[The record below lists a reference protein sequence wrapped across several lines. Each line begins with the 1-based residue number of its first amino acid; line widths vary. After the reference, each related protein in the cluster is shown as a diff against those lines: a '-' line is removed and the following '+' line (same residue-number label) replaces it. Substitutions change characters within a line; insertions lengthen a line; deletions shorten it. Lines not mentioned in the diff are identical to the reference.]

1 LGQGAS
7 DAPGEG
13 RAALMTEWTI
23 TINAPDRWLTAN
35 DRSGRR
41 AQAAVI
47 AAWRRAAF
55 QMAQAG
61 KLPKG
66 LVRVR
71 IEPTARFSG
80 RAPVREAPN
89 LAPTIKAAV
98 DGLGPQDRGKTSKG
112 MPWIAPGYGLV
123 PDDSDQF
130 VDLAQTVIGE
140 RLRARQYT
148 LGHLVLRIIDLSAVG

>member
-1 LGQGAS
+1 MGQAS
-7 DAPGEG
+7 TFASRADVAP
-13 RAALMTEWTI
+13 MSEWTI

-35 DRSGRR
+35 DRSHRR
-41 AQAAVI
+41 VQAPII
-47 AAWRRAAF
+47 AAWRRTSF
-55 QMAQAG
+55 QMALAA

-66 LVRVR
+66 LTRVR
-71 IEPTARFSG
+71 IEPTARFPG
-80 RAPVREAPN
+80 RSPVRDAPN
-89 LAPTIKAAV
+89 LAPTVKAAV

-140 RLRARQYT
+140 RLPVRSYT
-148 LGHLVLRIIDLSAVG
+148 LGLLVLRIVDLSEVA

>member
-1 LGQGAS
+1 
-7 DAPGEG
+7 
-13 RAALMTEWTI
+13 MTEWTI

-41 AQAAVI
+41 GQAPVI

-80 RAPVREAPN
+80 RSPVREAPN

-98 DGLGPQDRGKTSKG
+98 DGLGPQDRGKTAAG
-112 MPWIAPGYGLV
+112 TPWIAPGYGLV
-123 PDDSDQF
+123 PDDSDKY
-130 VDLAQTVIGE
+130 VELAQTVVGE
-140 RLRARQYT
+140 PLPRKPYGP
-148 LGHLVLRIIDLSAVG
+148 LGQLVLRIVDLSEVP